1 MQRQKLF
8 IKRDE
13 ADIQKL
19 ITMLA
24 SVASDPFRP
33 EDKPVHNI
41 FTGTVL
47 PEIISK
53 EPLEAK
59 SKGDVLMANFVEQ

>member
-1 MQRQKLF
+1 MQKLF

-13 ADIQKL
+13 ADIQIL
-19 ITMLA
+19 ITMLTT
-24 SVASDPFRP
+24 VASDPFRP

-41 FTGTVL
+41 FTETVL
-47 PEIISK
+47 REIISK

-59 SKGDVLMANFVEQ
+59 TKGDVLMANFVEQ